1 MYWYDAKS
9 HHISITII
17 VHSWSKNNMILSWE
31 LLIENRLGLQ
41 IYFKSNLFRKRYML
55 YSKFCSRSG
64 ISTNVPSI
72 GLVSIIRSV
81 QYFFIG
87 RTARRKTDVLA
98 FGHSHVVLWSTS
110 TARGDIQII
119 LEPWNKPL
127 ATGERFK
134 RVRGIGTQRWFCFG
148 TIWLLAAHFFVHG
161 IGWK

>member
-1 MYWYDAKS
+1 
-9 HHISITII
+9 
-17 VHSWSKNNMILSWE
+17 
-31 LLIENRLGLQ
+31 
-41 IYFKSNLFRKRYML
+41 ML

-119 LEPWNKPL
+119 LEP
-127 ATGERFK
+127 
-134 RVRGIGTQRWFCFG
+134 
-148 TIWLLAAHFFVHG
+148 
-161 IGWK
+161 